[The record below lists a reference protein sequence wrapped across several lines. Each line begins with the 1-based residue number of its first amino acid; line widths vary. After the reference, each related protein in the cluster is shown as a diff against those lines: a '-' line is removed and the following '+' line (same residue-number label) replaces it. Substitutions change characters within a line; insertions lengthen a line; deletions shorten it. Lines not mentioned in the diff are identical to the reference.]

1 MLRPIIAVVLV
12 ATSSAMANQER
23 AAAPTEGCLDARLM
37 QEMRWSDARTLAI
50 LDQQGNRF
58 RIDLTDD
65 CSATDRSGASL
76 LAKDGWV
83 CGVGREYVRVQEQ
96 VCSLAGIRA
105 IDAKEYARLARSGD
119 SGGDDVTT
127 LETVQVRSHR
137 GRGFIGSHS
146 YCFSPRFMRSWA
158 EDGRG
163 LLVEMPPQ
171 RAGGN
176 RHYRVEL
183 AQSCPELFAAPAI
196 RFESGVGVGVICGN
210 PGDRVVVETENDRFR
225 AGVASRVRC
234 RVSAVYPVDESE

>member
-1 MLRPIIAVVLV
+1 
-12 ATSSAMANQER
+12 
-23 AAAPTEGCLDARLM
+23 M
-37 QEMRWSDARTLAI
+37 QEMRWPDMRTVAI
-50 LDQQGNRF
+50 LDQQGNHF
-58 RIDLTDD
+58 RIDLAGE
-65 CSATDRSGASL
+65 CPATDRSGASL

-83 CGVGREYVRVQEQ
+83 CGSGREYVKVQDQ
-96 VCSLAGIRA
+96 LCPLAGMHV
-105 IDAKEYARLARSGD
+105 IDAREYARLARAAGTA
-119 SGGDDVTT
+119 GEVAT
-127 LETVQVRSHR
+127 LETVQVRGQR

-196 RFESGVGVGVICGN
+196 RFESGVGTGVICGN
-210 PGDRVVVETENDRFR
+210 PGDRVVVETETDRFR
-225 AGVASRVRC
+225 AGVASRVQC
-234 RVSAVYPVDESE
+234 MVSAVYPVDDSE